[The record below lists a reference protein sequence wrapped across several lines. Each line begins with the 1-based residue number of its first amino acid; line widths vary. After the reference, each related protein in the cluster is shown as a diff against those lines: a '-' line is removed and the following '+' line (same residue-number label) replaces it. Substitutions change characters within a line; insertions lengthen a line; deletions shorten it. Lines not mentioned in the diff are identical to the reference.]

1 MNTLVALVNRNRK
14 LYFKDRGM
22 LLTAMITPAILIVL
36 YVTFLAK
43 VYKESFL
50 ANLPAGFGVSE
61 EIIDGVVSG
70 QLAAALLAVSCV
82 TVTFI
87 ANMVMVQDKTT
98 GACRDFQ
105 VSPVKRPVVYTA
117 YFIATVINSLMVNLV
132 ALVLC
137 LVYVYRMGWYLTA
150 TDVCLLIGDTV
161 LLVLFGCVLSSI
173 VCYPL
178 RTQGQMSAVQS
189 IISAGYGFVCGAYM
203 PISNFGE
210 GLQKAMSFLPGTYG
224 TSLIK
229 NHFLRGVFE
238 EMETVGFPAE
248 VVHGIGESLDCYP
261 EFGGSVVTTGQ
272 MYAVLAVTIV
282 VLGGLYLLMTV
293 FFRGVESDSGT
304 VRHI

>member
-1 MNTLVALVNRNRK
+1 MRTLVTLVNRNRK
-14 LYFKDRGM
+14 VYFKDRGM

-50 ANLPAGFGVSE
+50 ANLPAGFDVSE
-61 EIIDGVVSG
+61 KIIGGVVSG

-82 TVTFI
+82 SVTFI
-87 ANMVMVQDKTT
+87 ANMVMVQDQTS
-98 GACRDFQ
+98 GAFKDFQ
-105 VSPVKRPVVYTA
+105 VSPVKCPVVYSA

-137 LVYVYRMGWYLTA
+137 LMYVQRTGWYLTVS
-150 TDVCLLIGDTV
+150 DVCLLIGDIV

-189 IISAGYGFVCGAYM
+189 IISAGYGFICGAYM

-210 GLQKAMSFLPGTYG
+210 GLQKTLSFLPGTYG
-224 TSLIK
+224 TALIK
-229 NHFLRGVFE
+229 NHFLRGAFE

-261 EFGGSVVTTGQ
+261 KFAGSVVTIGQ
-272 MYAVLAVTIV
+272 MYAILAVSIV
-282 VLGGLYLLMTV
+282 VLGGIYLLMTALMK
-293 FFRGVESDSGT
+293 RK
-304 VRHI
+304 